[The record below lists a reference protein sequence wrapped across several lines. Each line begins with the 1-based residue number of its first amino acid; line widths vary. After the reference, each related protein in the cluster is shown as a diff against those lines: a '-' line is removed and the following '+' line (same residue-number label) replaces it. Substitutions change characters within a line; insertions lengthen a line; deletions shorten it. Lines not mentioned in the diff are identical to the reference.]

1 MITGMDILKS
11 GIARRTPFEQR
22 LHRLRQSGRLF
33 IVRPGI
39 DARQSLRNQ
48 LEQLRNQNRIDAAE
62 VNGWSDTPF
71 GQEIINFLNEDHA
84 NVLIT
89 PLVAIVLKEPTDP
102 DQMRIKEMILVRGEL
117 EPVPQNNQQNLQL
130 RFRSFIPQKRIRYI
144 QGHMRLQKAVGGGSS
159 WLDIKKY
166 D

>member
-84 NVLIT
+84 NMLIT

-102 DQMRIKEMILVRGEL
+102 DQMRIKEMILMRGEL
-117 EPVPQNNQQNLQL
+117 ELAPP
-130 RFRSFIPQKRIRYI
+130 RIRSYIPQKRIRYI

>member
-102 DQMRIKEMILVRGEL
+102 DQMRIKEMILMRGEL
-117 EPVPQNNQQNLQL
+117 ELAPP
-130 RFRSFIPQKRIRYI
+130 RIRSYIPQKRIRYI

>member
-1 MITGMDILKS
+1 VITGMDILKS

-84 NVLIT
+84 NMLIT

-102 DQMRIKEMILVRGEL
+102 DQMRIKEMILMRGEL
-117 EPVPQNNQQNLQL
+117 ELAPP
-130 RFRSFIPQKRIRYI
+130 RIRSYIPQKRIRYI

>member
-1 MITGMDILKS
+1 MDILKS

-102 DQMRIKEMILVRGEL
+102 DQMRIKEMILMRGEL
-117 EPVPQNNQQNLQL
+117 ELAPP
-130 RFRSFIPQKRIRYI
+130 RIRSYIPQKRIRYI

>member
-84 NVLIT
+84 NMLIT
-89 PLVAIVLKEPTDP
+89 PLVAIVLKEPTDQ
-102 DQMRIKEMILVRGEL
+102 DQMRIKEMILMRGEL
-117 EPVPQNNQQNLQL
+117 ELAPP
-130 RFRSFIPQKRIRYI
+130 RIRSYIHQKRIRYI

>member
-1 MITGMDILKS
+1 MDILKS
-11 GIARRTPFEQR
+11 GIDRRTPFEQR

-71 GQEIINFLNEDHA
+71 GQEII
-84 NVLIT
+84 
-89 PLVAIVLKEPTDP
+89 
-102 DQMRIKEMILVRGEL
+102 LVRGEL